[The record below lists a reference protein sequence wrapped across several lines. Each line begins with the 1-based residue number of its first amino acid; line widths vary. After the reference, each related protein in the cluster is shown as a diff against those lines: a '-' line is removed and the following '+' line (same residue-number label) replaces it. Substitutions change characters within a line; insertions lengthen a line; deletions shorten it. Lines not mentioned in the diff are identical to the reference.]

1 MRGKSRLHRLDHRR
15 DVGRH
20 VDRQALFIEHT
31 QEDSEFRDPVKRRRS
46 SERRYG
52 WSKPSKKSAKHM
64 TSKAQ
69 IEIVNFA
76 KKCFT

>member
-1 MRGKSRLHRLDHRR
+1 MGLERCGVSEERR
-15 DVGRH
+15 AEA
-20 VDRQALFIEHT
+20 Q
-31 QEDSEFRDPVKRRRS
+31 DSEFRDPVKRRRS
-46 SERRYG
+46 PERRYG